1 MTTTATAEAAV
12 GDKPKSERVLALDVL
27 RGIAILGTLASN
39 VWIFTSG
46 FGTLRGSSAASS
58 WLYNFSGWLPNGK
71 FLGLLTIMFGI
82 GLEIQRQ
89 SALRAGARWP
99 GKYPVRALLLFAD
112 GVLNYIFVVQFDVL
126 RAYAVVGVLVAFLLL
141 TSERVQYWLI
151 GLFLTVHFAVMA
163 WQGHRSSVERPEMD
177 PPPMDPTRMDLTRA
191 DTLPSDTISSSYL
204 AEVVSNIK
212 GLGWSFGYGS
222 EFLTILLMGLGLF
235 LLGAKLYRIGI
246 FTEERRR
253 LRFAMMSFGFG
264 VALPLDYLLSMTSV
278 FPSSLNQFARYGAAA
293 GVALGILALTGE
305 YIGRRGRV
313 GAPRRMLSNVG
324 RMALSCY
331 LLQNVLGVLAQ
342 RLLFNR
348 PFFQQL
354 DPTYGTYA
362 VFATIS
368 ALLIVFSWA
377 WLRKFTRGPFEL
389 AWNWSYRMLTR
400 EGRDTE

>member
-1 MTTTATAEAAV
+1 MTSTATAEATA
-12 GDKPKSERVLALDVL
+12 GDKPKDERVLALDVL
-27 RGIAILGTLASN
+27 RGVAILGTLASN

-46 FGTLRGSSAASS
+46 FGTLRDSSATSS
-58 WLYNFSGWLPNGK
+58 WLYMFSGWLPNGK

-89 SALRAGARWP
+89 AALRAGAKWP

-141 TSERVQYWLI
+141 TSERIQYWLI
-151 GLFLTVHFAVMA
+151 GLFLTVHFAVLA
-163 WQGHRSSVERPEMD
+163 WQGYHNSVDQPEMD
-177 PPPMDPTRMDLTRA
+177 PTQMDPTRA
-191 DTLPSDTISSSYL
+191 DALPSDTIANSYL
-204 AEVVSNIK
+204 ADVVSNIK
-212 GLGWSFGYGS
+212 SLGWSFGHGS

-253 LRFAMMSFGFG
+253 LRFALMSFGFG
-264 VALPLDYLLSMTSV
+264 IALPLDYLLSMTSV
-278 FPSSLNQFARYGAAA
+278 FPSNLGSFARYGAAA

-313 GAPRRMLSNVG
+313 GTPGRMLSNVG

-342 RLLFNR
+342 RFLFNR

-400 EGRDTE
+400 EGRATG